1 MITTLNRIEIT
12 KIDPVLIFIVIIAT
26 LAGVCSIILYK
37 KNEDRFGFFYLI
49 LGTMCFGFAIVLSI
63 NCGNEEMKVG
73 TGKYRIEAT
82 ITDDMPLNSV
92 YEQYEIIDKRGD
104 IYLLEP
110 KVFDFNK
117 EIEK

>member
-1 MITTLNRIEIT
+1 MMTTLNMIEMT
-12 KIDPVLIFIVIIAT
+12 KINPVLIIIAIAVT
-26 LAGVCSIILYK
+26 VIGIGLIILSM
-37 KNEDRFGFFYLI
+37 KNENRFSAFFLTF
-49 LGTMCFGFAIVLSI
+49 GTICFGVGVSLLIVSE
-63 NCGNEEMKVG
+63 NEEMKVE

-117 EIEK
+117 KIEK

>member
-1 MITTLNRIEIT
+1 MTTLNRIEIT
-12 KIDPVLIFIVIIAT
+12 KIDPVLIIIVIIAT
-26 LAGVCSIILYK
+26 LVGVCSIILYM
-37 KNEDRFGFFYLI
+37 KNEHRFSLFYLI

-63 NCGNEEMKVG
+63 ICGNEEMKVG
-73 TGKYRIEAT
+73 TGKYRIEAA

-110 KVFDFNK
+110 KVFDFNR
-117 EIEK
+117 EIKK